1 MLGQKTKDFQIHS
14 DVSLDN
20 LVPENNFYRQ
30 VEQCIDLGF
39 VRELVRDL
47 YSDFGRPS
55 IYPVVFFKLQL
66 IAFFVGIPSERQLM
80 ENVNLN
86 LAHRWIIGY
95 DLFEEVPDHS
105 SLSKIRE
112 RYGMETFQQF
122 FEQIVELCI
131 EAGLVWGEELY
142 FGCMNVHA
150 NAAIRGMIDRTEVE
164 AIQ

>member
-20 LVPENNFYRQ
+20 LFPENNFYRQ

-55 IYPVVFFKLQL
+55 IDPVVFFKQQL

-95 DLFEEVPDHS
+95 DLFEEVPDHR
-105 SLSKIRE
+105 SLSMIRE

-142 FGCMNVHA
+142 FGCTKVHA
-150 NAAIRGMIDRTEVE
+150 NAAIRGMID
-164 AIQ
+164 